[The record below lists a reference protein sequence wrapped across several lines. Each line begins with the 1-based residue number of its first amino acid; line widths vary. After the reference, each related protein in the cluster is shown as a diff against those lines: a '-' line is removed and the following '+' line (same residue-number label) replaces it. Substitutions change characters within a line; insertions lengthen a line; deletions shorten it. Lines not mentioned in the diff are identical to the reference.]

1 MTSAEVEIGANF
13 VSGDDGE
20 DRNAALPEE
29 ECVGDKEEGAAAAAS
44 F

>member
-13 VSGDDGE
+13 VSGDGE
-20 DRNAALPEE
+20 DRSAALPEE